1 VPRAGLTPGVVIAEA
16 GRVADEV
23 GFSQLTLSTVAARL
37 GVAVPSLYKHVPGG
51 LEGVRHGLTLLALEE
66 LGASVADAGGSLAS
80 LSTAFRDYARTHPGR
95 YEATVRAV
103 DPADESAR
111 AASDG
116 VLSTVLDVLA
126 GYGLSGDEAIDAA
139 RALRASIHGFVA
151 LEAAG
156 GFGLPR
162 AVDRSFERMIEMLD
176 AGMRSW
182 PVPRTR
188 RRSEPPRR

>member
-1 VPRAGLTPGVVIAEA
+1 VRGTGHERMPASSISIIRSKE
-16 GRVADEV
+16 R
-23 GFSQLTLSTVAARL
+23 ST
-37 GVAVPSLYKHVPGG
+37 
-51 LEGVRHGLTLLALEE
+51 
-66 LGASVADAGGSLAS
+66 
-80 LSTAFRDYARTHPGR
+80 
-95 YEATVRAV
+95 
-103 DPADESAR
+103 
-111 AASDG
+111 
-116 VLSTVLDVLA
+116 
-126 GYGLSGDEAIDAA
+126 A